1 MDGLWKTIQEKMPE
15 IVDRVKS
22 IKDDVEIWT
31 SSIVSKADSTP
42 ESVIIGHR
50 HLDLIEKL
58 AEGGYSFVYLARQRP
73 SPSSSSSGTITSSY
87 NSNNLQQQQQPVF
100 ALKKVLIGTPEQL
113 AEVNKEIQVL
123 QILKKHPSLLPLLDS
138 SIQQQQSTQM
148 KVAWMLFPL
157 YDINLWDFI
166 QKLRQRGGWLAVNDI
181 KALFSQICHA
191 LYAMHAANY
200 THRDIKPHNVLLKQS
215 KEGADSNSTD
225 KKYHAA
231 LTDFGSAGPARVT
244 ISTRQQALSIQE
256 DAERHTTA
264 PYRAPELWDTPSD
277 CIIDD
282 TIDSWAAGCV
292 LYYMMVGES
301 PFERSSNQAG
311 GSLMICIMQGKYD
324 WPEEVVERYPEGE
337 CGLMGMVERC
347 LKVVPGARAR
357 VGDLLG
363 ALPQ

>member
-1 MDGLWKTIQEKMPE
+1 MPE

-22 IKDDVEIWT
+22 IKDDVETWT
-31 SSIVSKADSTP
+31 SNIVSKADSIP

-50 HLDLIEKL
+50 HLDLIQKL

-73 SPSSSSSGTITSSY
+73 SPSSSTSGTNTLYHSTNI
-87 NSNNLQQQQQPVF
+87 QHHQQPVY

-138 SIQQQQSTQM
+138 SIQQQQTTQL

-157 YDINLWDFI
+157 YDMNLWDFI
-166 QKLRQRGGWLAVNDI
+166 QKLMQRGGWLAVNDI

-200 THRDIKPHNVLLKQS
+200 THRDIKPHNVLLKQY
-215 KEGADSNSTD
+215 KEGIDGSTIAADR
-225 KKYHAA
+225 KYHAA
-231 LTDFGSAGPARVT
+231 LTDFGSAGPAKVT
-244 ISTRQQALSIQE
+244 ITTRQQALSIQE

-277 CIIDD
+277 CTIDD

-324 WPEEVVERYPEGE
+324 WPKEVVERYPEE
-337 CGLMGMVERC
+337 DCGLRGMVERC
-347 LKVVPGARAR
+347 LKVVPAERAR
-357 VGDLLG
+357 VVDLLG

>member
-1 MDGLWKTIQEKMPE
+1 MPE

-22 IKDDVEIWT
+22 IKDDVETWT
-31 SSIVSKADSTP
+31 SNIVSKADSTP

-73 SPSSSSSGTITSSY
+73 SPSSSSGINTAY
-87 NSNNLQQQQQPVF
+87 YSNTLQEQQQQQQPVF
-100 ALKKVLIGTPEQL
+100 ALKKVLISTPEQL

-138 SIQQQQSTQM
+138 SIQQQKSTQI

-181 KALFSQICHA
+181 KAVFSQICHA

-200 THRDIKPHNVLLKQS
+200 THRDIKPHNILLKQS
-215 KEGADSNSTD
+215 KQGLDGSSNSITAD
-225 KKYHAA
+225 RKYHAA
-231 LTDFGSAGPARVT
+231 LTDFGSAGPARAAIT
-244 ISTRQQALSIQE
+244 TRQQALSVQE
-256 DAERHTTA
+256 DAERYTTA

-324 WPEEVVERYPEGE
+324 WPEEVVERYPEE
-337 CGLMGMVERC
+337 DCGLRGMVERC
-347 LKVVPGARAR
+347 LKVVPAERAR
-357 VGDLLG
+357 VVDLLG